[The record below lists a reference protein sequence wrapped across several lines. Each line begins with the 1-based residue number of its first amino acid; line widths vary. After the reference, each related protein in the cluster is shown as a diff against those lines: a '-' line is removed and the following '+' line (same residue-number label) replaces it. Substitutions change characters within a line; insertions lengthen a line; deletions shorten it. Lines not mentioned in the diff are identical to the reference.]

1 MRRAGAA
8 GGGPAPFRR
17 SRFEAGSRVG
27 AVWELPAGLV
37 TLGSSYMLGDVAAVA
52 FTIPVVHQF
61 EISAVP

>member
-1 MRRAGAA
+1 
-8 GGGPAPFRR
+8 
-17 SRFEAGSRVG
+17 
-27 AVWELPAGLV
+27 VWELPAGLV